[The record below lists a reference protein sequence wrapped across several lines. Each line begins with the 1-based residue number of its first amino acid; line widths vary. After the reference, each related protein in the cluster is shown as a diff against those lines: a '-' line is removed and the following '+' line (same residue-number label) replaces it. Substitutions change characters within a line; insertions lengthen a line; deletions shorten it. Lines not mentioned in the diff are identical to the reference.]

1 MKRVNFS
8 KLLILKLTYK
18 SKVILIK
25 ITTVFSWNITKPIPE
40 FTAKTK
46 SRRAKV
52 ILKNIQ
58 LAHQIPT
65 YTAT

>member
-1 MKRVNFS
+1 MEHN
-8 KLLILKLTYK
+8 KL
-18 SKVILIK
+18 
-25 ITTVFSWNITKPIPE
+25 IPE

-65 YTAT
+65 YIAT